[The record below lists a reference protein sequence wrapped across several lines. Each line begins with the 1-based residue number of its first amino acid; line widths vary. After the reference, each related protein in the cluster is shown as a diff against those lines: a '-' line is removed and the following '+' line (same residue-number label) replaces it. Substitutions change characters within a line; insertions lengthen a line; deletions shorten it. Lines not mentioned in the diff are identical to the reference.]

1 MGKEDDRREG
11 WECWECVCALFVFV
25 VFKVFLSRL
34 GYKKVGKGSGLWG
47 IWLKLEEREEEG
59 TLIFAI
65 IGSGCVAA

>member
-1 MGKEDDRREG
+1 MTEG
-11 WECWECVCALFVFV
+11 RVGVGMCLCFVCFCCC
-25 VFKVFLSRL
+25 VFLSRL